1 MLAVRHLSKR
11 IDGKAILTEV
21 GFELGAGQVAGLI
34 GRNGAGK
41 TTLLKTMSGILD
53 PDGGE
58 VLFEGRSVHREPE
71 AKRELV
77 FVPDMPE
84 AWYGYTGWGAA
95 YMFGQIYPRFDPVY
109 FRDTMQRFGLPL
121 DRNIRHFSKGMR
133 MMFSTALGLST
144 RARLVLLDEP
154 TNGIDPIAKRQVLTL
169 LVEAASDGMSLI
181 ISSHLLEELER
192 MADTI
197 LLMRAGKVETHASE
211 GAAEGAVAKLQVVF
225 AGQTPEAW
233 LRSPDVRVLDHIGR
247 VYTLLLNKAAGSVAL
262 TELENLKPLLM
273 EPLPVRL
280 EDLYVWKL
288 GGEPYAE

>member
-1 MLAVRHLSKR
+1 MLAVRRLSKK
-11 IDGKAILTEV
+11 IDGKAVLTDV
-21 GFELGAGQVAGLI
+21 GFELGEGRVAGLI

-41 TTLLKTMSGILD
+41 TTLLKLMSGILD
-53 PDGGE
+53 PDDGE

-77 FVPDMPE
+77 FIPDTPE

-95 YMFGQIYPRFDPVY
+95 YMFGQVYPRFDAAY
-109 FRDTMQRFGLPL
+109 FKHSMNRFGLPI

-154 TNGIDPIAKRQVLTL
+154 TNGIDPIAKKQVLTL
-169 LVEAASDGMSLI
+169 LMEAAADGMSLI
-181 ISSHLLEELER
+181 VSSHLLEELER
-192 MADTI
+192 MTDTI
-197 LLMRAGKVETHASE
+197 LLMRAGAVETHASE
-211 GAAEGAVAKLQVVF
+211 GGAESIVVKLQVVF
-225 AGQTPEAW
+225 QGEAPEAW
-233 LRSPDVRVLDHIGR
+233 LRSHDVRVLDHIGR
-247 VYTLLLNKAAGSVAL
+247 VYTLLLNAAPGSSASE
-262 TELENLKPLLM
+262 ELAAMRPLLV

-288 GGEPYAE
+288 GGEPYAQ

>member
-1 MLAVRHLSKR
+1 MLAVRGLSKR
-11 IDGKAILTEV
+11 IDGKAVLTEIDL
-21 GFELGAGQVAGLI
+21 ELAAGGVAGLI

-41 TTLLKTMSGILD
+41 TTLLRVISGILD

-71 AKRELV
+71 VKRELV
-77 FVPDMPE
+77 FIPDSPE

-95 YMFGQIYPRFDPVY
+95 YMFGQIYPRFDPAC
-109 FRDTMQRFGLPL
+109 FRDMMNRLGLPL

-144 RARLVLLDEP
+144 RAKLVLLDEP
-154 TNGIDPIAKRQVLTL
+154 TNGIDPIAKKQVLTL
-169 LVEAASDGMSLI
+169 LMEAAADGMSLVL
-181 ISSHLLEELER
+181 SSHLLEELER
-192 MADTI
+192 MTDTI
-197 LLMRAGKVETHASE
+197 LLMRAGSVETHASE
-211 GAAEGAVAKLQVVF
+211 GVADGIVAKLQVVF
-225 AGQTPEAW
+225 EGAAPEAW

-247 VYTLLLNKAAGSVAL
+247 VYTLLLNAAHGSTAL
-262 TELENLKPLLM
+262 KELEAMHPLLM

>member
-1 MLAVRHLSKR
+1 MLKARHLSKR
-11 IDGKAILTEV
+11 IDGKPVLTEV
-21 GFELGAGQVAGLI
+21 GFELEAGKVAGLI

-41 TTLLKTMSGILD
+41 TTLLKIMSGILD

-58 VLFEGRSVHREPE
+58 VLFEDRSIHREPE

-77 FVPDMPE
+77 FIPDTPE

-109 FRDTMQRFGLPL
+109 FKDTMNRFGLPL

-154 TNGIDPIAKRQVLTL
+154 TNGIDPIAKKQVLTL
-169 LVEAASDGMSLI
+169 LMEAAADGMSLVV
-181 ISSHLLEELER
+181 SSHLLEELER
-192 MADTI
+192 MTDAIWI
-197 LLMRAGKVETHASE
+197 LRSGTVETHASE
-211 GAAEGAVAKLQVVF
+211 SAAEGIVSKLQVVF
-225 AGQTPEAW
+225 QGDAPAAW
-233 LRSPDVRVLDHIGR
+233 LNSADVRVLDHIGR
-247 VYTLLLNKAAGSVAL
+247 VYTLLLNVASGSTAAA
-262 TELENLKPLLM
+262 ELESMNPLLV

-288 GGEPYAE
+288 GGETYAN

>member
-1 MLAVRHLSKR
+1 MLAVRGLSKR
-11 IDGKAILTEV
+11 IDGKAVLTEIDL
-21 GFELGAGQVAGLI
+21 ELAAGGVAGLI

-41 TTLLKTMSGILD
+41 TTLLRVISGILD

-71 AKRELV
+71 VKRELV
-77 FVPDMPE
+77 FIPDSPE

-95 YMFGQIYPRFDPVY
+95 YMFGQIYPRFDPAC
-109 FRDTMQRFGLPL
+109 FRDMMNRLGLPL

-144 RARLVLLDEP
+144 RAKLVLLDEP
-154 TNGIDPIAKRQVLTL
+154 TNGIDPIAKKQVLTL
-169 LVEAASDGMSLI
+169 LMEAAADGMSLVV
-181 ISSHLLEELER
+181 SSHLLEELER
-192 MADTI
+192 MTDTI
-197 LLMRAGKVETHASE
+197 LLMRAGSVEMHASQ
-211 GAAEGAVAKLQVVF
+211 GVADGIVAKLQVVF
-225 AGQTPEAW
+225 GGAAPEAW
-233 LRSPDVRVLDHIGR
+233 LRSPDVRVLEHIGR
-247 VYTLLLNKAAGSVAL
+247 VYTLLLNAAPGSAAL
-262 TELENLKPLLM
+262 KELEAMRPLLM